1 MTNVNS
7 INGQVLVLNG
17 NTPEDVAKALIKGG
31 RQKEPF
37 YIFDLDEAF
46 RRIEHFQ
53 KMMPR
58 VQIFYAIKSNDSDK
72 MIKLAAALGLG
83 FDCASPGEIN
93 KILKLNVSPQSIIFA
108 IPTKTT
114 EWMTYAREVG
124 VRHTTFDTS
133 YELKKI
139 KQYWPNASLL
149 LRIEVESDCLYK
161 LGDKFGCD
169 FETEAIDLL
178 EEAAALHLKVV
189 GVAFHVGSAC
199 SSIDSH
205 ENGIRQARALFDHEA
220 KAGRKMY
227 IVDIGG
233 GFMSDH
239 ISRID
244 KVSKIINRTLDE
256 VFPEPDIQI
265 IAEPGRYI
273 CDSSMNLYCSI
284 NNIRRQVTKKGETV
298 NMVYINDGIYGTLR
312 FIEPWHKVKIFG
324 KQSNIITEKLEK
336 ITLWGPSGDSTDQ
349 LMKNLNIFLPCCTP
363 ADWLVFDLQ
372 GAYTFVFSTRFS
384 CLQIPLIRSVVSQKL
399 WNNLKSNKAFDP
411 EDFVTNQDLSTPL
424 PSTLPPLINNEN
436 PLKLNHT
443 LKL

>member
-7 INGQVLVLNG
+7 INDQVLVLNG

-58 VQIFYAIKSNDSDK
+58 VQIFYAMKSNDSDK

-108 IPTKTT
+108 VPTKTT

-149 LRIEVESDCLYK
+149 LRIKVESDCLYK

-178 EEAAALHLKVV
+178 EEAAALRLKVV

-220 KAGRKMY
+220 KAGRKMF

-239 ISRID
+239 ISKID
-244 KVSKIINRTLDE
+244 EVSKIINRD
-256 VFPEPDIQI
+256 
-265 IAEPGRYI
+265 
-273 CDSSMNLYCSI
+273 
-284 NNIRRQVTKKGETV
+284 KKGEIV

-312 FIEPWHKVKIFG
+312 FIEPWHKVKRFER
-324 KQSNIITEKLEK
+324 QSDVITEKHEK
-336 ITLWGPSGDSTDQ
+336 TILWGPSCDSTDQ
-349 LMKNLNIFLPCCTP
+349 VMKNFNIFLPRCTP
-363 ADWLVFDLQ
+363 LDWLVFTLQ
-372 GAYTFVFSTRFS
+372 GAYTFGFSSRFS
-384 CLQIPLIRSVVSQKL
+384 CLKMPLIRSVVSEKL